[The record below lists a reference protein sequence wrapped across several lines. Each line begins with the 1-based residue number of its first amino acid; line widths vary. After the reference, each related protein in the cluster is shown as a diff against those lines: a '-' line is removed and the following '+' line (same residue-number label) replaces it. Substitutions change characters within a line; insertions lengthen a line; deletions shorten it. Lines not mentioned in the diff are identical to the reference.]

1 MAAVK
6 VFHVCPPGPARAGLA
21 LAAGCRRSPQAPRA
35 RLERLRGPCG
45 HALLILKTVLKVNLF
60 PERRRGRYGLR
71 PQRSWPG
78 RGVPGPAGLALWAW
92 CFPVGAALCPGA
104 RAPARGGAPGRW
116 PGLPGRVVGA
126 SGLAGPGLRGFARPA
141 RFLLARG
148 RVPRCGRLVVPGPR
162 RRAPGAGPCAPRFA
176 QPRCG
181 VPLRVAACP
190 ASGLAPGAGRGGL
203 WPLAA
208 RATERYKD
216 SKFISSWIRPSRA
229 TALGS
234 LALATRVRPGAMS
247 PGRPGSWHPW
257 SRPGCCPGRGSS
269 GPPCF
274 SGSPERGA
282 APALRPCS
290 QLRALLWRPVPR
302 FPLPAGCFYV
312 DIDFQFQLGSAPRR
326 PPGGACRAV
335 RVRLRGGVPGRPG
348 LSARPG
354 EPA

>member
-1 MAAVK
+1 M
-6 VFHVCPPGPARAGLA
+6 PPKPA
-21 LAAGCRRSPQAPRA
+21 
-35 RLERLRGPCG
+35 
-45 HALLILKTVLKVNLF
+45 
-60 PERRRGRYGLR
+60 
-71 PQRSWPG
+71 
-78 RGVPGPAGLALWAW
+78 
-92 CFPVGAALCPGA
+92 
-104 RAPARGGAPGRW
+104 GAPGPPGAAAGPLRACPADIENGSQSQSFSEAKPWEIRAAPAAELAW
-116 PGLPGRVVGA
+116 PRCPRSGRPCVVGLVLSGGRRLVPRRPGA
-126 SGLAGPGLRGFARPA
+126 SARGCPGPLARPA
-141 RFLLARG
+141 RPRCRRIRPCGPRPSGLRPARTVSPCQGSCSPVRSARG
-148 RVPRCGRLVVPGPR
+148 ARPPEEGAR
-162 RRAPGAGPCAPRFA
+162 RRALRPSVRATPGAGFPCALRLARPPAWPRGQA
-176 QPRCG
+176 G
-181 VPLRVAACP
+181 
-190 ASGLAPGAGRGGL
+190 GAFGP
-203 WPLAA
+203 WPA

-216 SKFISSWIRPSRA
+216 SKSISSWIRPSRA